1 MKALILGST
10 GLVGGELLN
19 LLINDNRFDEIHLIN
34 RRKSGVLSE
43 KIKEYIVDFEFFE
56 DIDLPPID
64 VLYITFGTTIKTAGS
79 KQNQWKIDVDI
90 PTKVMEFAKGKG
102 VENCVLISSLGV
114 SKKSMFFYSRMKA
127 QLDENAKN
135 CGFNKLIIIK
145 PSVLDGNRKEERFG
159 EKFSIQIGNLLG
171 KTGLID
177 AYRPVKAK
185 NVAATMIQRSIE
197 STEKQTEIVSK
208 DIPFWAKR
216 YFSEKKE

>member
-19 LLINDNRFDEIHLIN
+19 LLINDKRFDEIHLIN
-34 RRKSGVLSE
+34 RRKCGVLSD
-43 KIKEYIVDFEFFE
+43 KIKEHLVDFELFE
-56 DIDLPPID
+56 GVDLPSID
-64 VLYITFGTTIKTAGS
+64 TLYIAFGTTIKTAGS
-79 KQNQWKIDVDI
+79 KENQWKIDVDI
-90 PTKVMEFAKGKG
+90 PTKVMKFAKGKG

-127 QLDENAKN
+127 QLDENAIN

-185 NVAATMIQRSIE
+185 NVAATMIQSSIDSSE
-197 STEKQTEIVSK
+197 QYTEIVSK
-208 DIPFWAKR
+208 DIPSWAKR
-216 YFSEKKE
+216 YFSK

>member
-34 RRKSGVLSE
+34 RRKIGLLSE
-43 KIKEYIVDFEFFE
+43 KITEHIVDFELFDDF
-56 DIDLPPID
+56 DLPPID
-64 VLYITFGTTIKTAGS
+64 VLYIAFGTTLKTAGS

-90 PTKVMEFAKGKG
+90 PTKVMKFAKGKG

-114 SKKSMFFYSRMKA
+114 SKKSMFFYSRLKA
-127 QLDENAKN
+127 QLDENAMH

-177 AYRPVKAK
+177 AYRPVKAN
-185 NVAATMIQRSIE
+185 NVAATMIQSSIE

-208 DIPFWAKR
+208 DIPSWAKR
-216 YFSEKKE
+216 YFSN

>member
-19 LLINDNRFDEIHLIN
+19 LLTNDNRFDEIHLIN
-34 RRKSGVLSE
+34 RSKCSVSSE
-43 KIKEYIVDFEFFE
+43 KIKEHLVDFELFD
-56 DIDLPPID
+56 DIYLPHID
-64 VLYITFGTTIKTAGS
+64 VIYIAFGTTIKTAGS
-79 KQNQWKIDVDI
+79 KENQWKIDVDI
-90 PTKVMEFAKGKG
+90 PTKVMNFAKRKR

-114 SKKSMFFYSRMKA
+114 SKKSLFFYSRMKA
-127 QLDENAKN
+127 QLDENAIN

-185 NVAATMIQRSIE
+185 NVAATMIQSSIDSSE
-197 STEKQTEIVSK
+197 QYTEIVSK
-208 DIPFWAKR
+208 DIPSWAKR
-216 YFSEKKE
+216 YFSK

>member
-19 LLINDNRFDEIHLIN
+19 LLINDNRFDKIHLIN
-34 RRKSGVLSE
+34 RRKSGVLNE
-43 KIKEYIVDFEFFE
+43 KVKEHLIDFELFE
-56 DIDLPPID
+56 DIDLPPIE
-64 VLYITFGTTIKTAGS
+64 VLYIAFGTTIKTAGS
-79 KQNQWKIDVDI
+79 KENQWKIDVDI
-90 PTKVMEFAKGKG
+90 PTKVMKFAKGKG

-127 QLDENAKN
+127 QLDENAIN
-135 CGFNKLIIIK
+135 CGFNKLTIIK

-185 NVAATMIQRSIE
+185 NVAATMIQSSIE
-197 STEKQTEIVSK
+197 SIEKQTEIVSK
-208 DIPFWAKR
+208 DIPSWAKR
-216 YFSEKKE
+216 YFSN

>member
-34 RRKSGVLSE
+34 RSKCSVSSE
-43 KIKEYIVDFEFFE
+43 KIKEHLVDFELFD
-56 DIDLPPID
+56 DIYLPHID
-64 VLYITFGTTIKTAGS
+64 VIYIAFGTTIKTAGS
-79 KQNQWKIDVDI
+79 KENQWKIDVDI
-90 PTKVMEFAKGKG
+90 PTKVMKFAKRKR

-114 SKKSMFFYSRMKA
+114 SKKSLFFYSRMKA
-127 QLDENAKN
+127 QLDENAIN

-185 NVAATMIQRSIE
+185 NVAATMIQSSIDSSE
-197 STEKQTEIVSK
+197 QYTEIVSK
-208 DIPFWAKR
+208 DIPSWAKR
-216 YFSEKKE
+216 YFSK